1 MENNMNATVTLGNAV
16 DAIDASIANVSNGIE
31 LNDSTIEEITFAVNN
46 HKWIRDYLIGLP
58 VSHGLD
64 KSINFVNYL
73 SRLASAHESY
83 AFDTV
88 LAMFH
93 YEKEELGLVSSYVES
108 AEKQNPNYELLL
120 LIKRVLGAGWPSN
133 SFTEMR
139 NELAPKVK
147 VEISNHASDVI
158 EGE

>member
-1 MENNMNATVTLGNAV
+1 
-16 DAIDASIANVSNGIE
+16 
-31 LNDSTIEEITFAVNN
+31 
-46 HKWIRDYLIGLP
+46 
-58 VSHGLD
+58 
-64 KSINFVNYL
+64 
-73 SRLASAHESY
+73 
-83 AFDTV
+83 
-88 LAMFH
+88 MFH
-93 YEKEELGLVSSYVES
+93 YEKEELGLVNSYVES

>member
-1 MENNMNATVTLGNAV
+1 MNATITLGNAV
-16 DAIDASIANVSNGIE
+16 EAIDASIANVSNGID
-31 LNDSTIEEITFAVNN
+31 LNDSTIGEITYSVNN

-58 VSHGLD
+58 ASHGLD

-73 SRLASAHESY
+73 SRLANAQESY

-93 YEKEELGLVSSYVES
+93 YEKEELDLVNSYIHS

-120 LIKRVLGAGWPSN
+120 LIKRVLGASWPSN
-133 SFTEMR
+133 TFSEMR
-139 NELAPKVK
+139 NELAGKVK
-147 VEISNHASDVI
+147 AEILDHASDVI
-158 EGE
+158 EEIN